1 MNFINI
7 TIPTKHAMSMDEP
20 IIIIN
25 SINMSYTTI
34 IIYGLFI
41 LLFFIGIAVWL
52 TTFKKGG

>member
-1 MNFINI
+1 MNLINI
-7 TIPTKHAMSMDEP
+7 TIPTKHALNMDEP

-25 SINMSYTTI
+25 SININYTSV

-52 TTFKKGG
+52 TTFKRGG